1 MADSK
6 PKVRQ
11 ASLPA
16 KVARRARGWGYFVRQ
31 LSVVGQRDM
40 TLCPC
45 MEFRMQWIGQILKAR
60 QTHSLHSALQ
70 AAPQTATV
78 LHAAPGWTS
87 LWAWGRTAVTHPE
100 KRSGFSAAWDG
111 GQKWSVFTADCVPR
125 RTNLG
130 PGGGGNKAAMWVN
143 AVLGYEGRRVRDREL
158 CIPTEDNQR
167 ALFIYRRQPERDI

>member
-1 MADSK
+1 MSE
-6 PKVRQ
+6 
-11 ASLPA
+11 
-16 KVARRARGWGYFVRQ
+16 

-40 TLCPC
+40 
-45 MEFRMQWIGQILKAR
+45 ILP
-60 QTHSLHSALQ
+60 LQ
-70 AAPQTATV
+70 GIQNAEYGSDSESEANILPAQCSPPAPETATM

-130 PGGGGNKAAMWVN
+130 PGGGGNRAAMWEN
-143 AVLGYEGRRVRDREL
+143 AVLGYKGRHVRVREL
-158 CIPTEDNQR
+158 CTPIESS
-167 ALFIYRRQPERDI
+167 

>member
-1 MADSK
+1 MDRSDSESE
-6 PKVRQ
+6 
-11 ASLPA
+11 ANTLPA
-16 KVARRARGWGYFVRQ
+16 Q
-31 LSVVGQRDM
+31 CL
-40 TLCPC
+40 P
-45 MEFRMQWIGQILKAR
+45 
-60 QTHSLHSALQ
+60 

-87 LWAWGRTAVTHPE
+87 PWAWGRTAVTHPE

-158 CIPTEDNQR
+158 CIPTEDSQR